1 MDEKQSSPEE
11 QAVSEES
18 PAQEEGTN
26 GAQALYEHL
35 RARTI
40 QSQVTAKKQLLLQP
54 PEGVGKEEMSALLAK
69 LGTEEMPV
77 ELQNIADIQG
87 KKDTYYYE
95 ATLMTRHYA
104 ELDTMIQ
111 EKDLLYT
118 IASITRSDC
127 KLYPRPTQ
135 FSKLEDTPFRFT
147 RDELLGAAA
156 RMTFEKE
163 YEDIGVVQASNGAQ
177 AFYSSKYLSERYA
190 RALLESIEVEEYEN
204 P

>member
-1 MDEKQSSPEE
+1 MDDNRPPIEE
-11 QAVSEES
+11 PGVQAES
-18 PAQEEGTN
+18 PAQEEGPSS
-26 GAQALYEHL
+26 AQVLYEYL

-40 QSQVTAKKQLLLQP
+40 QSQVTASKQLLLAP
-54 PEGVGKEEMSALLAK
+54 PEGIGKEEMSALLAK
-69 LGTEEMPV
+69 IGTEEMPA
-77 ELQNIADIQG
+77 ELQNVAFIPG
-87 KKDTYYYE
+87 KKDKYYFE
-95 ATLMTRHYA
+95 STLMTRHYA

-118 IASITRSDC
+118 VASVTRSDC

-147 RDELLGAAA
+147 HDELLGVAA
-156 RMTFEKE
+156 RMKFEKE
-163 YEDIGVVQASNGAQ
+163 YEDIGVVQASNGAK

-190 RALLESIEVEEYEN
+190 RGLLESIEVEEYEN